1 MQPANE
7 FAHGLLEEAAPYRW
21 RAVSSVRCHTQA
33 PFSAKRYV
41 RYRTD
46 ALRVLDTVGIDCS
59 DEALMEPLQAIE
71 DLPTSLTDR
80 GLMLTVAGVIFV
92 NGTAELKAVASTLDQ
107 VVVILGRHAGREVV
121 IEGHTDSLG
130 SDGYNHG
137 LSQRRADMVKSYLID
152 HGVPAPRLIALG
164 KGGSSPVAGNHT
176 AAGRQRN
183 SRVEVIIRDAP
194 VTAS

>member
-1 MQPANE
+1 
-7 FAHGLLEEAAPYRW
+7 LEP
-21 RAVSSVRCHTQA
+21 VQ
-33 PFSAKRYV
+33 
-41 RYRTD
+41 
-46 ALRVLDTVGIDCS
+46 
-59 DEALMEPLQAIE
+59 QIE

-80 GLMLTVAGVIFV
+80 GLMLTLAGVIFV
-92 NGTAELKAVASTLDQ
+92 NGTAELKAATTLDQ
-107 VVVILGRHAGREVV
+107 VVVLLGRHAGREVM

-137 LSQRRADMVKSYLID
+137 LSQRRADTVKSYLIE
-152 HGVPAPRLIALG
+152 HGVAARRLIALG

-194 VTAS
+194 TKTS